1 MPQYMYQPHLT
12 HHRTMSDKERKEF
25 SEKLKYGL
33 ELAEKR
39 MIEEKA
45 LRHEDVIVSLDGI
58 TFQRIPATQLLRK

>member
-1 MPQYMYQPHLT
+1 
-12 HHRTMSDKERKEF
+12 MSDKERKEF

-45 LRHEDVIVSLDGI
+45 PTV
-58 TFQRIPATQLLRK
+58 A